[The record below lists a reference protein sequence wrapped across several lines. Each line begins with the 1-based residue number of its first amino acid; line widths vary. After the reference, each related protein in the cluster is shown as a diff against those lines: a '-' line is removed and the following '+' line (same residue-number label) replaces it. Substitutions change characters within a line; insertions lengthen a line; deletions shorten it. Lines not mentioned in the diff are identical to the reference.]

1 MSVYKLTREQLCEL
15 KENYL
20 YSQNES
26 VSMGELMAIDDIV
39 SDETVFDEYSAT
51 LFTDDDFC
59 CTAKEG
65 VAIC

>member
-39 SDETVFDEYSAT
+39 SDETVFEEYSAT
-51 LFTDDDFC
+51 SFTDDDFC